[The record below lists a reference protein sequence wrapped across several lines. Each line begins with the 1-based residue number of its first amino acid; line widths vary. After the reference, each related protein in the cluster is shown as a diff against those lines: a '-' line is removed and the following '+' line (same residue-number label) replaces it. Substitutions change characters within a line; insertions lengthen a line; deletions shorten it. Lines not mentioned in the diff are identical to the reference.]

1 MEYIKNRILS
11 FKYAFW
17 GIDTLFRETPN
28 AVIQLVAAIAA
39 ILSGL
44 FFHITN
50 AEWLILILAIGG
62 VLTMET
68 INSALENLSDYAS
81 KKEMHPTIRKVKD
94 LSAAA
99 VLIMAIAAL
108 AIGLVIFLPRI
119 IHLFS

>member
-17 GIDTLFRETPN
+17 GIETLFRETPN

-44 FFHITN
+44 FFNITN
-50 AEWLILILAIGG
+50 AEWLILILSIGG

>member
-50 AEWLILILAIGG
+50 AEWLILILSIGG

>member
-17 GIDTLFRETPN
+17 GIETLFRETPN

-50 AEWLILILAIGG
+50 AEWLILILSIGG